1 MKMPQNPD
9 EENYGKTVMSLKLL
23 LQFPIP
29 STHSPLITVILGELK
44 KPIRKPR
51 STKLIDIIQDRIVS
65 AEEGKAHFERL
76 REACA

>member
-29 STHSPLITVILGELK
+29 STHSPLITVILGEQQK
-44 KPIRKPR
+44 
-51 STKLIDIIQDRIVS
+51 
-65 AEEGKAHFERL
+65 EEG
-76 REACA
+76 